1 VRIRAGGSDDVEF
14 LIAMGRDSSSVQW
27 NERQYRDL
35 FECGSGS
42 ASRLV
47 LVAEDE
53 REESNSKDAPAGYN
67 ARAGF
72 LIALQVAPEWEL
84 ENIVVSAAARRTGL
98 GTRLLRALLH
108 AAGET
113 NSVAVF
119 LEVRASNAA
128 ARGLYEKLGFRQTGR
143 RKSYYANPLE
153 DAILYRL
160 DLP

>member
-27 NERQYRDL
+27 SERQYRDL
-35 FECGSGS
+35 FECASGS

-47 LVAEDE
+47 LVAEY
-53 REESNSKDAPAGYN
+53 EESNSKDAPAEYN
-67 ARAGF
+67 GRVGF
-72 LIALQVAPEWEL
+72 LIAQQIAPELEL
-84 ENIVVSAAARRTGL
+84 ENIVVSAAVRRTGL
-98 GTRLLRALLH
+98 GTRLLNALLD

-113 NSVAVF
+113 NSEAVF
-119 LEVRASNAA
+119 LEVRESNAA

-160 DLP
+160 DLS